1 LENFETL
8 FRWANVDFLNLNR
21 LKILRAVFGD
31 LQKAWKVSPET
42 LISSAKIPARSA
54 RNFAKRRAEFLK
66 NEKSFFEKFEKLNA
80 QLLFLE
86 NENYPLRLKKIPD
99 PPIFLFSRG
108 EISPAD
114 DLSFAVI
121 GSRNLTAIGRR
132 AIEKIVPDLTRSKLT
147 IVSGLARGADIA
159 AQKVAVNSGGRTI
172 GVLGSGIDKIWPTEN
187 SKLADEIL
195 SKKCG
200 AIISEFP
207 LGTDPLAFNFPRRNR
222 IVSGLSLGVL
232 VIEGKEKSGS
242 LITAQLALDQNRE
255 VFAIPG
261 SPFSPLSRGPNNLI
275 KRGEAKLTEDSLDI
289 LEEFSLE
296 KIDSQSS
303 VSRAIAPDEN
313 EKLILDFL
321 QNEPQLF
328 DKIATNVDLPSQK
341 ISQILTVLEMKG
353 WVRNLGMGNWTV
365 T

>member
-1 LENFETL
+1 MENFETL

-42 LISSAKIPARSA
+42 LISAAKIPARSA
-54 RNFAKRRAEFLK
+54 QNFAKRRAEFLA
-66 NEKSFFEKFEKLNA
+66 NEKKFFEKFEKLNA

-86 NENYPLRLKKIPD
+86 NENYPPRLKKIPD
-99 PPIFLFSRG
+99 SPIFLFSRG
-108 EISPAD
+108 EISAAD

-121 GSRNLTAIGRR
+121 GSRNLTATGRR

-159 AQKVAVNSGGRTI
+159 AQKVAVKSGGRTI

-207 LGTDPLAFNFPRRNR
+207 LFTDPLAFNFPRRNR
-222 IVSGLSLGVL
+222 IVSGLTLGVL
-232 VIEGKEKSGS
+232 VIEGKEK
-242 LITAQLALDQNRE
+242 
-255 VFAIPG
+255 
-261 SPFSPLSRGPNNLI
+261 
-275 KRGEAKLTEDSLDI
+275 
-289 LEEFSLE
+289 
-296 KIDSQSS
+296 
-303 VSRAIAPDEN
+303 
-313 EKLILDFL
+313 
-321 QNEPQLF
+321 
-328 DKIATNVDLPSQK
+328 
-341 ISQILTVLEMKG
+341 
-353 WVRNLGMGNWTV
+353 
-365 T
+365 